1 MDKGDKQQL
10 LQGLSGARIRTLL
23 SKIQYRQFY
32 EDIIRGYFE
41 FLIPHIDDNLRQW
54 SYHLFKRHLNH
65 LHQPEIPK
73 EYRPLRNPIRGN
85 YSLQDII
92 TCTSHKQF
100 FELVDL
106 VMKDYL
112 DLLPSYAPF
121 KKAKD
126 EYYDFLGMNIKN
138 PDQLEEIDNHGE
150 ILQFL
155 LSNNKQH

>member
-1 MDKGDKQQL
+1 MDNQEKKDLIKNL
-10 LQGLSGARIRTLL
+10 TGARIRSLL
-23 SKIQYRQFY
+23 SKVQYRQFY
-32 EDIIRGYFE
+32 EDIVKGYFE
-41 FLIPHIDDNLRQW
+41 FLIPHIDNNLKQW

-65 LHQPEIPK
+65 LHQPDVPR
-73 EYRPLRNPIRGN
+73 EYRNYKNPIRDN

-92 TCTSHKQF
+92 TCTTRKQF

-126 EYYDFLGMNIKN
+126 EYYDFLGTNIDN
-138 PDQLEEIDNHGE
+138 PDQLEDIKDENTTKTFGAEI
-150 ILQFL
+150 
-155 LSNNKQH
+155 